1 MVFNTL
7 TFLAFFAIVLA
18 LHSLPL
24 PWTFRKVNL
33 LLASYVFYA
42 AWNPPFIL
50 LLWISTIVDWYAA
63 QGLVRAD
70 RPASRRAWMLLSV
83 VANLG
88 MLLYFKYGN
97 FLLDNFTAL
106 MATIG
111 VHYQAPQSDII
122 LPVGISF
129 YTFATM
135 SYTLDVYL
143 RRALPARSFLD
154 YALFVTF
161 FPHLVAGPIMR
172 PTELVPQFET
182 PRRASRQQ
190 LCFGLGLMTL
200 GLFNKVVLADTFL
213 AGAAERVFDR
223 GHAPGLLDAW
233 TGTLAFS
240 GQIFCD
246 FAGYSTTAI
255 GTALCLGF
263 AMPDNFRFP
272 YAAIG
277 FSDFWRR
284 WHITLS
290 SWLRDYLYIPLG
302 GNRHG
307 PLRTH
312 IALMT
317 TMLLGG
323 LWHGASWTFV
333 VWGGLHG
340 SYLIAER
347 RLRSV
352 FSGYRPGVLGM
363 FGIALLTYFLINIT
377 WVFFRAKDF
386 HTAWVVLRGMAGF
399 NSAADPIVP
408 TPFIVSTA
416 VVVCALVATH
426 WYMRER
432 TLESMVARVPSP
444 VLAGAWGLMA
454 FAIVISQGS
463 GNAFIYFQF

>member
-7 TFLAFFAIVLA
+7 TFVVFFAIVVALHALA
-18 LHSLPL
+18 LG
-24 PWTFRKVNL
+24 WTTRKINL
-33 LLASYVFYA
+33 LIASYIFYA

-50 LLWISTIVDWYAA
+50 LLWVSTVVDWYAA

-70 RPASRRAWMLLSV
+70 RPATRRAWMLLSV

-88 MLLYFKYGN
+88 MLLYFKYGK
-97 FLLDNFTAL
+97 FLLQNFTTL
-106 MATIG
+106 MAAIG
-111 VHYQAPQSDII
+111 VDYHAPESDIV

-143 RRALPARSFLD
+143 RRALPARNFLD

-182 PRRASRQQ
+182 PRRASLQQ

-200 GLFNKVVLADTFL
+200 GLFNKVVLADTL
-213 AGAAERVFDR
+213 LSGAVERVFDR
-223 GHAPGLLDAW
+223 GKMPGMLDAW

-255 GTALCLGF
+255 GAALCLGF
-263 AMPDNFRFP
+263 NMPDNFRFP
-272 YAAIG
+272 YAAVG
-277 FSDFWRR
+277 FTDFWRR

-307 PLRTH
+307 PARTN
-312 IALMT
+312 IALLT

-323 LWHGASWTFV
+323 LWHGANWTFV
-333 VWGGLHG
+333 AWGAVHG
-340 SYLIAER
+340 TYLIAER
-347 RLRSV
+347 GLRV
-352 FSGYRPGVLGM
+352 RFRNYRPGPWAIFGLG
-363 FGIALLTYFLINIT
+363 LLTYTLVDFT

-386 HTAWVVLRGMAGF
+386 TTAWHVLGGMAGV
-399 NSAADPIVP
+399 NVGAKPVLP
-408 TPFIVSTA
+408 TVFIVA
-416 VVVCALVATH
+416 VAAVTPAILAAH

-432 TLESMVARVPSP
+432 TLESVVARVPP
-444 VLAGAWGLMA
+444 IVTGLLWGLML
-454 FAIVISQGS
+454 FAIVISQGA

>member
-1 MVFNTL
+1 M
-7 TFLAFFAIVLA
+7 AFFATVLV

-33 LLASYVFYA
+33 LIASYVFYA
-42 AWNPPFIL
+42 AWNPPFIF

-63 QGLVRAD
+63 QGLVRAE
-70 RPASRRAWMLLSV
+70 RIASRRAWMLLSV
-83 VANLG
+83 IANLG
-88 MLLYFKYGN
+88 MLLYFKYGT

-106 MATIG
+106 MASMG
-111 VHYQAPQSDII
+111 VHYHAPKSDIV

-143 RRALPARSFLD
+143 RRALPARNFLD

-182 PRRASRQQ
+182 PRRANRQQ

-213 AGAAERVFDR
+213 AGAAERIFDR
-223 GHAPGLLDAW
+223 GKAPGLLDAW

-263 AMPDNFRFP
+263 CMPDNFRFP

-307 PLRTH
+307 PARTQ

-323 LWHGASWTFV
+323 LWHGANWTFV

-340 SYLIAER
+340 TYLIAER
-347 RLRSV
+347 RLRTS
-352 FSGYRPGVLGM
+352 FRDYRPGRLGL
-363 FGIALLTYFLINIT
+363 FGMAVLTYFLVNIT

-386 HTAWVVLRGMAGF
+386 STAWTVLRGMSGF
-399 NSAADPIVP
+399 NTTAKPILP
-408 TPFIVSTA
+408 TVFIVSTGI
-416 VVVCALVATH
+416 VVGALVALH

-432 TLESMVARVPSP
+432 TLESVVARVPEP
-444 VLAGAWGLMA
+444 VLAVAWGLMA

>member
-1 MVFNTL
+1 MVFNSL
-7 TFLAFFAIVLA
+7 TFAVFFACVLA
-18 LHSLPL
+18 IHNLPL
-24 PWTFRKVNL
+24 SWTTKKLNL
-33 LLASYVFYA
+33 LIASYLFYA
-42 AWNPPFIL
+42 AWNPPFVM
-50 LLWISTIVDWYAA
+50 LLWISTVVDWWAA
-63 QGLVRAD
+63 RALVHAE
-70 RPASRRAWMLLSV
+70 RPAVRRSWMLLSM

-88 MLLYFKYGN
+88 MLGFFKYGQ
-97 FLLDNFTAL
+97 FLLENFTAL
-106 MATIG
+106 LHALGIAYQPP
-111 VHYQAPQSDII
+111 HYAIV

-143 RRALPARSFLD
+143 RRALPARNLLD

-172 PTELVPQFET
+172 PTELVPQFEQ
-182 PRRASRQQ
+182 PRRASAEQ
-190 LCFGLGLMTL
+190 LCFGLALMTI
-200 GLFNKVVLADTFL
+200 GLFQKVVLADGFL
-213 AGAAERVFDR
+213 APIAERVYD
-223 GHAPGLLDAW
+223 ADVQPGALDAW
-233 TGTLAFS
+233 AATLAFG

-255 GTALCLGF
+255 GAAMCLGF

-302 GNRHG
+302 GNRYG
-307 PLRTH
+307 TARTYCN
-312 IALMT
+312 LFT

-340 SYLIAER
+340 SYLAAER
-347 RLRSV
+347 WLRAR
-352 FSGYRPGVLGM
+352 FADYQPGPLALIALG
-363 FGIALLTYFLINIT
+363 LLTYVLVQLT
-377 WVFFRAKDF
+377 WVFFRAKTF
-386 HTAWVVLRGMAGF
+386 GKAWLILRGMFGL
-399 NSAADPIVP
+399 SAPQKPILPGIELLMVAA
-408 TPFIVSTA
+408 IVGG
-416 VVVCALVATH
+416 LVSAH
-426 WYMRER
+426 WLMRTR
-432 TLESMVARVPSP
+432 TLESLLARTPTP
-444 VLAGAWGLMA
+444 LLTGAWMLLA
-454 FAIVISQGS
+454 FAIVIEQGA